1 MKVIVIKVVK
11 YSSFYFVST
20 MILLLLGCSNVKE
33 KGDSAYIESIH
44 QWHQQRIERLKKEN
58 GWLNLVGLYW
68 LSEGENTFG
77 SDNSNKV
84 IFPKGDAP
92 AFIGTII
99 LKNGQASIKI
109 NTGINVTSEVR
120 PVSELNLVSDSA
132 DNATVLSLGSLRWV
146 FITRSGKYG
155 IRLRDVDAP
164 LVKDFKG
171 IETYPVNDDWRFN
184 AKYVPYNP
192 PKIISVSTIIG
203 TVEKDT
209 VPGALVFK
217 VDGNEYKIDPIEEG
231 NEFFIIF
238 ADKTNGTETYGAGR
252 FLYTSK
258 PDSAGTVVLDFNKA
272 YNPPC
277 AFTKFATCP
286 LPPKQNYLNIDVTA
300 GEKTYGEGHH

>member
-1 MKVIVIKVVK
+1 MKAIVIKVVK
-11 YSSFYFVST
+11 YSSLYIIGT
-20 MILLLLGCSNVKE
+20 LILLILGCSNIKE
-33 KGDSAYIESIH
+33 KGDSAYFASIN

-77 SDNSNKV
+77 ADNSNKV
-84 IFPKGDAP
+84 IFPKDNAP
-92 AFIGTII
+92 AFIGSII

-109 NTGINVTSEVR
+109 NKGINVTSGGK
-120 PVSELNLVSDSA
+120 PVSELSLVSDSA
-132 DNATVLSLGSLRWV
+132 DNATVLALGSLRWV
-146 FITRSGKYG
+146 FIIRNGKYG

-231 NEFFIIF
+231 NDFFIIF

-258 PDSAGTVVLDFNKA
+258 PDSAGIVVLDFNKA

-286 LPPKQNYLNIDVTA
+286 LPPKQNYLNIDVAA